1 LVLVTK
7 EWGLGDVFH
16 SQQTRARLFRV
27 IAQFPMTEAVRRE
40 AIDDPVGVAEF
51 LIEERPHDS
60 FRERLLDI
68 ADLLAD
74 LIPKI
79 RHILLRRGLEQ
90 IDKDGG
96 CPGYGIA
103 L

>member
-16 SQQTRARLFRV
+16 PQQTRARLFRV

-51 LIEERPHDS
+51 VVKKRPYDS
-60 FRERLLDI
+60 LRERLPNI
-68 ADLLAD
+68 ADFLAD
-74 LIPKI
+74 LVPKV
-79 RHILLRRGLEQ
+79 RHLLFRGRLEQ

-96 CPGYGIA
+96 RPGDGIA